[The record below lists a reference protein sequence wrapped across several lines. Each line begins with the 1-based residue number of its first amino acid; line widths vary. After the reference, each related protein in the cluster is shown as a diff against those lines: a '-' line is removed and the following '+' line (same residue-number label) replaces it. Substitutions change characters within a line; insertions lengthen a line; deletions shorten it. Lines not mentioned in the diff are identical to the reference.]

1 MRTIVM
7 LFGLCL
13 TTASLGA
20 RAVAAPTVSSTVAL
34 TVICGPEEQGERLR
48 FTGRVLD
55 YRGQPLSE
63 AAVIAYHTD
72 RTGLYNPPNG
82 PTRVPHLRAVA
93 VTDSAGRFGFSTIRP
108 GGYPRS
114 SEPAHIHMM
123 VAAPAHH
130 PRYVDIWFDDDPR
143 VTDSHRKQAGGADDV
158 LVIVKL
164 ARDAGGAWTFS
175 HDIALR
181 PN

>member
-1 MRTIVM
+1 MREIVM
-7 LFGLCL
+7 LCGLCL
-13 TTASLGA
+13 TTANIGA
-20 RAVAAPTVSSTVAL
+20 WAAAAPTAASSTTAL
-34 TVICGPEEQGERLR
+34 TVICGPEEKGERLR
-48 FTGRVLD
+48 FTGRVFD

-72 RTGLYNPPNG
+72 MTGLYNPPNG
-82 PTRVPHLRAVA
+82 PTRVPRLRAVA
-93 VTDSAGRFGFSTIRP
+93 VTDSAGRFVFSTIRP

-130 PRYVDIWFDDDPR
+130 ARYVDIWFDDDRR
-143 VTDSHRKQAGGADDV
+143 VTDTHRKRAVGDDV

-164 ARDAGGAWTFS
+164 AREAGGAWSFV
-175 HDIALR
+175 HDIHLQ